1 MFFARRFSLLLGAA
15 SLSAHLMVMETNANL
30 SGLEPLI
37 GIEELAEYLGV
48 PVKTLYKWRQE
59 GTGPCS
65 VRVGRHVRYFVS
77 DVRDWLSQ
85 QRGFSTVGAATDETR

>member
-48 PVKTLYKWRQE
+48 PVRTL
-59 GTGPCS
+59 
-65 VRVGRHVRYFVS
+65 
-77 DVRDWLSQ
+77 
-85 QRGFSTVGAATDETR
+85 